1 MTNNDK
7 SLCEYI
13 CASFSMALAI
23 LLAVGAAGSHDQLI
37 MGIESMTSAWE
48 AVTTKPLWGEY

>member
-13 CASFSMALAI
+13 CASFSIALAI
-23 LLAVGAAGSHDQLI
+23 LLALGAAGSHV
-37 MGIESMTSAWE
+37 ESMASAWE